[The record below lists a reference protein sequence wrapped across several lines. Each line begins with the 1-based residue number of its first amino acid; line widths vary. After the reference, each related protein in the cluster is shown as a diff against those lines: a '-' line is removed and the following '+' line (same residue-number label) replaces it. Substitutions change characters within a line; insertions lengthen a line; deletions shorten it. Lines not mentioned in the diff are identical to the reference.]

1 MKFLH
6 IADLHIGKRVN
17 GFSMIED
24 QRYILNN
31 IVDMAVN
38 EGVGAVLIAGDVYDK
53 PIPSSEAVTL
63 LNDFLE
69 NLAKKNIK
77 VMAISGNHDSAERLG
92 FGAELIS
99 LSGIYLSKP
108 YSGTTEKVQIQD
120 EWGNVNIYLLPFIRP
135 SLVRHY
141 FPEEEILDYNQAMS
155 VVINN
160 LDLNTDERNVLI
172 AHQFVKGGLVGQSE
186 EYNVGGVDEIAAEHY
201 YDFDYVALG
210 HLHGPQHIEKQYI
223 RYAGSPLKYS
233 FSEEKQKKSVTLI
246 ELKEKGNVEIK
257 TIPLI
262 PIKDMRT
269 IEGKYLEVTAKEF
282 YEGTNTEDYIQVIL
296 KDEEDVPEAL
306 GKLRVIYPNIMSLKY
321 DNERTR
327 TSREISL
334 VEDIESK
341 SIIELF
347 EELYVLQNNQELSP
361 VQKEFMNSLIDKI
374 WKGDK

>member
-108 YSGTTEKVQIQD
+108 YSGTTEK
-120 EWGNVNIYLLPFIRP
+120 YKF
-135 SLVRHY
+135 
-141 FPEEEILDYNQAMS
+141 
-155 VVINN
+155 
-160 LDLNTDERNVLI
+160 
-172 AHQFVKGGLVGQSE
+172 K
-186 EYNVGGVDEIAAEHY
+186 
-201 YDFDYVALG
+201 
-210 HLHGPQHIEKQYI
+210 
-223 RYAGSPLKYS
+223 
-233 FSEEKQKKSVTLI
+233 
-246 ELKEKGNVEIK
+246 
-257 TIPLI
+257 
-262 PIKDMRT
+262 
-269 IEGKYLEVTAKEF
+269 
-282 YEGTNTEDYIQVIL
+282 
-296 KDEEDVPEAL
+296 
-306 GKLRVIYPNIMSLKY
+306 
-321 DNERTR
+321 
-327 TSREISL
+327 
-334 VEDIESK
+334 
-341 SIIELF
+341 
-347 EELYVLQNNQELSP
+347 
-361 VQKEFMNSLIDKI
+361 MN
-374 WKGDK
+374 GEM